1 MAQQI
6 LLVALGSAIGGSFRY
21 LATFLFKTTAE
32 VNFTPT
38 LLVNVVG
45 SFLIGIGF
53 VVLSKGS
60 ISEKQGLFLLTGIL
74 GGFTTFSGYSL
85 EIFRLLE
92 NGQILPAISY
102 ALGSVVAGL
111 LAAAAGIFLATK
123 IL

>member
-1 MAQQI
+1 
-6 LLVALGSAIGGSFRY
+6 
-21 LATFLFKTTAE
+21 
-32 VNFTPT
+32 
-38 LLVNVVG
+38 VNVVG